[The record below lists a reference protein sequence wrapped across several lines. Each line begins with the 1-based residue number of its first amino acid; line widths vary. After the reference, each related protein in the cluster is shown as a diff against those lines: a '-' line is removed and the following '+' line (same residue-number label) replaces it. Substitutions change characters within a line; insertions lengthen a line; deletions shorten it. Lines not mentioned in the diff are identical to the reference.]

1 MSEEDDLKEAMVA
14 ASVAD
19 SLKEGY
25 FETLL
30 EVVDVLEAGG
40 LKDKIATLAFGIIW
54 ELLPE
59 EAKDKMLESAEAQ
72 GKSNVI
78 DLFTRKP
85 RVE

>member
-1 MSEEDDLKEAMVA
+1 LVA
-14 ASVAD
+14 ATVAD
-19 SLKEGY
+19 SLKDGV

-30 EVVDVLEAGG
+30 EVVEELEAGG
-40 LKDKIATLAFGIIW
+40 LKEKIATLAFGIIW

-59 EAKDKMLESAEAQ
+59 EAKDKMLASAQAE

-85 RVE
+85 RE

>member
-14 ASVAD
+14 ATVAD
-19 SLKEGY
+19 SLKDGD

-40 LKDKIATLAFGIIW
+40 LKGKIAGLALGIIW

-59 EAKDKMLESAEAQ
+59 EAQEKMLASAQAE

-78 DLFTRKP
+78 DFFTRKP
-85 RVE
+85 R